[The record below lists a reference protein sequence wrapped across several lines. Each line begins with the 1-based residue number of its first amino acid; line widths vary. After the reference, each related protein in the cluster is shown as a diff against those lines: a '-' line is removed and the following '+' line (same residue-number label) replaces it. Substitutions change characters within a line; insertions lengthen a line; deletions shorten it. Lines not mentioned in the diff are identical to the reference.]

1 MTINRVDRAVENFRL
16 GLNCAQAIVKNY
28 DENMVEHFSDFGSGN
43 APEGMCGALFA
54 GLNILKDKELQDR
67 LKSEFEDAAGSA
79 KCIRFTKDRRLSCT
93 KRVVLVQKILD
104 EVF

>member
-1 MTINRVDRAVENFRL
+1 MAVNKVDKAVENFRS

-28 DENMVEHFSDFGSGN
+28 DENKVEQFSDFGSGD
-43 APEGMCGALFA
+43 APEGMCGALFG
-54 GLNILKDKELQDR
+54 GLTILEDKELQDKLR
-67 LKSEFEDAAGSA
+67 NEFEDAAGSD

-104 EVF
+104 ELF